1 MALGKNVFG
10 RDKQTM
16 PDPADALPGRADPVP
31 VPDAH
36 LVLGTPLVGPY
47 PDGLETALFGLGC
60 FWGAEKFFWDV
71 EGVHTTAVGYAGGY
85 TPNPTYE
92 EVCTGR
98 TGHNEVA
105 LVVFDPEVVSYE
117 SLLKIFWEVH
127 DPTQF
132 MRQHND
138 IGTQYRSE
146 IYVFSEEQ
154 RAAAEASKEKYQDA
168 LRRNGFGDIETT
180 IVDAPTFYFA
190 EPYHQQYLHRNPGG
204 YCNHGHC
211 QVRYD
216 LADA

>member
-1 MALGKNVFG
+1 MLFG

-16 PDPADALPGRADPVP
+16 PDPADALPGRPDPVA

-47 PDGLETALFGLGC
+47 PEGMELALFGLGC
-60 FWGAEKFFWDV
+60 FWGAEKFFWALD
-71 EGVHTTAVGYAGGY
+71 GVYTTAVGYAGGY

-105 LVVFDPEVVSYE
+105 LVVFDPTVVSYE
-117 SLLKIFWEVH
+117 ELLKVFWEVH

-146 IYVFSEEQ
+146 IYVYSDEQ
-154 RAAAEASKEKYQDA
+154 RAAAEASKARYQEA
-168 LRRNGFGDIETT
+168 LNQNGFGDIETT

-190 EPYHQQYLHRNPGG
+190 EAYHQQYLHRNPGG

-211 QVRYD
+211 QVVAD

>member
-1 MALGKNVFG
+1 MLFG
-10 RDKQTM
+10 RDKLVM
-16 PDPADALPGRADPVP
+16 PDPADALPGRPDPVL

-36 LVLGTPLVGPY
+36 LVLGTPLEGPY
-47 PDGLETALFGLGC
+47 PEGMEQAMFGLGC
-60 FWGAEKFFWDV
+60 FWGAEKFFWDI

-85 TPNPTYE
+85 TPNPRYE

-105 LVVFDPEVVSYE
+105 LVVFDPAIVTYE
-117 SLLKIFWEVH
+117 ELLKVFWEVH

-146 IYVFSEEQ
+146 IYVFSDEQ
-154 RAAAEASKEKYQDA
+154 RVAAEASKARYQDA
-168 LRRNGFGDIETT
+168 LRRHGFGDIETT

-204 YCNHGHC
+204 YCNHGPC
-211 QVRYD
+211 QVHYD
-216 LADA
+216 LTP

>member
-1 MALGKNVFG
+1 MLFG
-10 RDKQTM
+10 RDKQVM
-16 PDPADALPGRADPVP
+16 PEPDEALPGRPDSMPVVEP
-31 VPDAH
+31 H
-36 LVLGTPLVGPY
+36 LVLGTSLDGPY
-47 PDGLETALFGLGC
+47 PEGTERAMFGLGC
-60 FWGAEKFFWDV
+60 FWGAEKFFWDI

-92 EVCTGR
+92 EVCSGR

-105 LVVFDPEVVSYE
+105 LVVYDPSVVSYE
-117 SLLKIFWEVH
+117 ALLKVFWEVH

-146 IYVFSEEQ
+146 IYVFDEAQ
-154 RAAAEASKEKYQDA
+154 RAAAEASKEKYQG
-168 LRRNGFGDIETT
+168 LLHGGGFGDIETT

-211 QVRYD
+211 QVAY
-216 LADA
+216 A

>member
-1 MALGKNVFG
+1 MIFG
-10 RDKQTM
+10 RDKQVM
-16 PDPADALPGRADPVP
+16 PTPDEALPGRPDPMP
-31 VPDAH
+31 VVEPH
-36 LVLGTPLVGPY
+36 LVLGTSIDGPY
-47 PDGLETALFGLGC
+47 PDGMERAMFGLGC
-60 FWGAEKFFWDV
+60 FWGAEKFFWDI

-92 EVCTGR
+92 EVCSGR

-105 LVVFDPEVVSYE
+105 LVVYDPAVVSYE
-117 SLLKIFWEVH
+117 ALLKVFWEVH

-146 IYVFSEEQ
+146 IYVFDEAQ
-154 RAAAEASKEKYQDA
+154 RAAAEASKEKYQGLLHDG
-168 LRRNGFGDIETT
+168 GFGDIETT

-211 QVRYD
+211 QVAY
-216 LADA
+216 A